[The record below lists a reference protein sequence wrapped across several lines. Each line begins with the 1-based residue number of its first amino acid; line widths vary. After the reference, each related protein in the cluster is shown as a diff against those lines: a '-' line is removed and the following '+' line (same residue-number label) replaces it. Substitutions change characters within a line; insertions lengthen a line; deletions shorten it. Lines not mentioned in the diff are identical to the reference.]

1 MSFAARV
8 LITAIAAVA
17 AHIGILFV
25 LSGGA
30 PPLSSAFVQELVIRW
45 SIAALFANSIIWPM
59 PRFFT
64 ALIVGGLSALNMAF
78 IVLTF
83 QGQFAFF
90 QRALLTNGTGAV
102 GLAIGAALAAMLISN
117 RARA

>member
-1 MSFAARV
+1 MSFVAQV
-8 LITAIAAVA
+8 LITATAAIA

-30 PPLSSAFVQELVIRW
+30 PSLSSAFVQELIIRW
-45 SIAALFANSIIWPM
+45 TIAALFANSITWPM
-59 PRFFT
+59 PQFFT
-64 ALIVGGLSALNMAF
+64 ALIVGGLSAVNMAF

-83 QGQFAFF
+83 QGQLAFF

-102 GLAIGAALAAMLISN
+102 GLAIGATLAAMLISK
-117 RARA
+117 RTHA